1 MIEMATARPPWP
13 ESETQMGVLWQIA
26 SSSRG
31 PTPPETLSEVGR
43 DMLFQCFKR
52 HPNERITAHQMLAHE
67 YLRHEQ
73 VPLDDDALQH
83 TTAELERRA
92 SQAYE
97 SGDEDGAS
105 STPVLSSGQATGH
118 ARNGSATLDLPEI
131 AAEVEESEQKD
142 AETIEK
148 QREWLSELQEDVKR
162 EREKQQQNAPG
173 PVTSEVA
180 ARLQEV
186 AAHAPIK

>member
-73 VPLDDDALQH
+73 VPLDDDALQLRGCV
-83 TTAELERRA
+83 LERVVVQGHLFVPQILVR
-92 SQAYE
+92 E
-97 SGDEDGAS
+97 HLVSGDALIRMALEA
-105 STPVLSSGQATGH
+105 L
-118 ARNGSATLDLPEI
+118 
-131 AAEVEESEQKD
+131 
-142 AETIEK
+142 
-148 QREWLSELQEDVKR
+148 
-162 EREKQQQNAPG
+162 
-173 PVTSEVA
+173 
-180 ARLQEV
+180 
-186 AAHAPIK
+186 

>member
-1 MIEMATARPPWP
+1 
-13 ESETQMGVLWQIA
+13 
-26 SSSRG
+26 
-31 PTPPETLSEVGR
+31 
-43 DMLFQCFKR
+43 MLFQCFKR

-173 PVTSEVA
+173 CDLRGCCQIAGGGRARPNQVIYSLLFLLSFNLFMVSNEWPARAKSPVA
-180 ARLQEV
+180 N
-186 AAHAPIK
+186 